1 MATQENKIRFTIGS
15 IFNGEGFTKANNAVR
30 GVGKEVKSAKGVI
43 GPIFSELSKSAEGLG
58 GTMGKLGAS
67 VTSVG
72 SAFATM
78 GIAGGAMAAI
88 SSTIDII
95 TGKLKELEEIYEHN
109 RIGIWNDAIDS
120 ANAWRMKDA
129 IDETARAM
137 SYLKDVS
144 QANQKAFDSMTAAAA
159 KMADAVAKTADAK
172 GATTISEMLIGQF
185 NEAMRAETESL
196 KALVVAQGNAA
207 VAQVKEQQVREQQ
220 AAKIQAAQTEYE
232 ASLKAVVLST
242 ESVNSA
248 AEAVRKAE
256 KEVEIA
262 RRKYGTMSTQY
273 ATALADREKATAA
286 LTATENDLTA
296 RQAASAL
303 AAQNMEVA
311 QAQAT
316 AAINNASL
324 ATQQAQAAAEEAAKA
339 DRIAAIKTEQ
349 KAVAIAG
356 LEEPVLAY
364 RMQLATAKEGSAK
377 HLEITKKLEAAESAL
392 EDARIAAASEEDAQ
406 RLTLKRLERANAALA
421 EKREKAKELEGELT
435 ALEEKRNE
443 TVKAQERNLQYV
455 QDVHA
460 AQQAINAGLSTG
472 MATDQAVHRGISG
485 QGYTYQVGA
494 NGTPDNF
501 IDFQRAQR
509 YGERA
514 ERNAANAAARNDSSA
529 RKYDRLLDDA
539 IAGKKISDRDQKFM
553 DDYESFMDSQR
564 TESEW
569 QQAIDDLKG
578 AQKKTLS
585 DLDKQI
591 EDVKN
596 KLEELGLE

>member
-15 IFNGEGFTKANNAVR
+15 VFNGEGFAKANNAVKD
-30 GVGKEVKSAKGVI
+30 VGKEVKSAKRAI
-43 GPIFSELSKSAEGLG
+43 GPIFFELSKSAEGLG
-58 GTMGKLGAS
+58 GSMGKLGAS

-78 GIAGGAMAAI
+78 GIAGGAMVAI
-88 SSTIDII
+88 GESTNWLVA
-95 TGKLKELEEIYEHN
+95 KFKELEEEFDSIEKE
-109 RIGIWNDAIDS
+109 ISDAIDA
-120 ANAWRMKDA
+120 ANHWSLRERAEEA
-129 IDETARAM
+129 ARAM
-137 SYLKDVS
+137 SYLKNVS
-144 QANQKAFDSMTAAAA
+144 LANQKAFDSMTAAAV
-159 KMADAVAKTADAK
+159 KMADAVAKTVDAK
-172 GATTISEMLIGQF
+172 GASTISEMLIGNF
-185 NEAMRAETESL
+185 NEAMKAESESL
-196 KALVVAQGNAA
+196 KALVAAQGNAA
-207 VAQVKEQQVREQQ
+207 VAQVKETQERERQ
-220 AAKIQAAQTEYE
+220 AAKIQASQDAYD
-232 ASLKAVVLST
+232 ASLKAVALSAD
-242 ESVNSA
+242 SVTNA
-248 AEAVRKAE
+248 ADALRKSE
-256 KEVEIA
+256 KEVKVA
-262 RRKYGTMSTQY
+262 LDHWGSMSTEY
-273 ATALADREKATAA
+273 AEAARDREK
-286 LTATENDLTA
+286 
-296 RQAASAL
+296 AASAL
-303 AAQNMEVA
+303 ASAERDLADRQSASAVAAKNLEAA
-311 QAQAT
+311 QAQGA
-316 AAINNASL
+316 AAINAASL
-324 ATQQAQAAAEEAAKA
+324 ASQQAKAAAEEAAKA
-339 DRIAAIKTEQ
+339 DRIAALKTEQ

-356 LEEPVLAY
+356 LEETVLAY

-435 ALEEKRNE
+435 ALEEKRKE
-443 TVKAQERNLQYV
+443 TVNAQERNLQFV

-578 AQKKTLS
+578 AHKKTLS

-596 KLEELGLE
+596 KLEELGLK

>member
-15 IFNGEGFTKANNAVR
+15 IFNGEGFTKANNAVK

-58 GTMGKLGAS
+58 GTLGKVGES
-67 VTSVG
+67 VSSVG
-72 SAFATM
+72 AAFAQM
-78 GIAGGAMAAI
+78 GIAGGILAAI
-88 SSTIDII
+88 
-95 TGKLKELEEIYEHN
+95 N
-109 RIGIWNDAIDS
+109 VAIDS
-120 ANAWRMKDA
+120 IVSSLKEYEQAIEDEEKAWNAAFD
-129 IDETARAM
+129 AM
-137 SYLKDVS
+137 SARDMAAAVNATKSAMSDLKDVS

-159 KMADAVAKTADAK
+159 KMAEAVAKTADAK

-196 KALVVAQGNAA
+196 KALVTAQGNAA

-220 AAKIQAAQTEYE
+220 AAKIQAAQAAYD
-232 ASLKAVVLST
+232 ASLKAVTLST
-242 ESVNSA
+242 DSIRAAIDAVNA
-248 AEAVRKAE
+248 AEN
-256 KEVEIA
+256 EVKVA
-262 RRKYGTMSTQY
+262 RQKYGTTSTQY
-273 ATALADREKATAA
+273 ATALANLEKSTANLKAT
-286 LTATENDLTA
+286 EDDLTA

-356 LEEPVLAY
+356 LEETVLAY

-435 ALEEKRNE
+435 ALEEKRKE

-578 AQKKTLS
+578 SQKKTLS

-596 KLEELGLE
+596 KLEELGLK

>member
-58 GTMGKLGAS
+58 GTLGKVGES
-67 VTSVG
+67 VSSVG
-72 SAFATM
+72 AAFAQM
-78 GIAGGAMAAI
+78 GIAGGILAAI
-88 SSTIDII
+88 
-95 TGKLKELEEIYEHN
+95 N
-109 RIGIWNDAIDS
+109 VAIDS
-120 ANAWRMKDA
+120 IVSSLKEYEQAIEDEEKAWNAAFD
-129 IDETARAM
+129 AM
-137 SYLKDVS
+137 SARDMAAAVNATKSAMSDLKDVS

-196 KALVVAQGNAA
+196 KALVTAQGNAA

-220 AAKIQAAQTEYE
+220 AAKIQAAQAAYD
-232 ASLKAVVLST
+232 ASLKAVTLST
-242 ESVNSA
+242 DSIRAAIDAVNA
-248 AEAVRKAE
+248 AEN
-256 KEVEIA
+256 EVKVA
-262 RRKYGTMSTQY
+262 RQKYGTTSTQY
-273 ATALADREKATAA
+273 ATALANLEKSTANLKAT
-286 LTATENDLTA
+286 EDDLTA
-296 RQAASAL
+296 RQSASAL

-324 ATQQAQAAAEEAAKA
+324 ATQQAKAAAEEAAKA
-339 DRIAAIKTEQ
+339 DRIAALKAEQ

-356 LEEPVLAY
+356 LEETVLAY

-421 EKREKAKELEGELT
+421 EKREKAKELEGDLT
-435 ALEEKRNE
+435 VLEEKRKE
-443 TVKAQERNLQYV
+443 TVKAQDRNLQYV
-455 QDVHA
+455 QAVHA

-539 IAGKKISDRDQKFM
+539 ISGKKISDRDQKFM

-578 AQKKTLS
+578 AQKKTLTHI
-585 DLDKQI
+585 D
-591 EDVKN
+591 EDIQELKN
-596 KLEELGLE
+596 KLEELGLK